1 MDLTRRDF
9 LLGSA
14 ATAVATSLPDD
25 SPEALV
31 KAFHKS
37 LTAAQRKEVVLPWTH
52 KHRLHVVNNWNVT
65 KPKIGQFFTA
75 DQRQLLSDIVKGLAS
90 AEGQDKFPRVMKGH
104 NKGFENYTTAIFG
117 DPEADRW
124 VWFLTGRNLTL

>member
-31 KAFHKS
+31 KAF
-37 LTAAQRKEVVLPWTH
+37 QRLK
-52 KHRLHVVNNWNVT
+52 R
-65 KPKIGQFFTA
+65 A
-75 DQRQLLSDIVKGLAS
+75 
-90 AEGQDKFPRVMKGH
+90 
-104 NKGFENYTTAIFG
+104 
-117 DPEADRW
+117 
-124 VWFLTGRNLTL
+124 

>member
-25 SPEALV
+25 APEALV

-37 LTAAQRKEVVLPWTH
+37 LSAAQRKEVVLPWTH

-65 KPKIGQFFTA
+65 KPKIDATDPQSGPKFLW
-75 DQRQLLSDIVKGLAS
+75 QLTTDEDGKEIEVTQVK
-90 AEGQDKFPRVMKGH
+90 PVVMP
-104 NKGFENYTTAIFG
+104 I
-117 DPEADRW
+117 PEAMP
-124 VWFLTGRNLTL
+124 TGPSPMQPAGRAPVRRAVTA